1 MKNRISTFKKPGF
14 RGLKFVGNS
23 GFSSRR
29 KTVDIPY
36 FLPLASRL
44 ALPPRQFA
52 YHWVIITH
60 LAEGG
65 VSAVEDEEGE
75 SDSQVRTDV
84 VR

>member
-1 MKNRISTFKKPGF
+1 MDREGKVNRQPNVLWPEES
-14 RGLKFVGNS
+14 FVRRVAFPFLS
-23 GFSSRR
+23 LTLFFS
-29 KTVDIPY
+29 PW
-36 FLPLASRL
+36 
-44 ALPPRQFA
+44 QFA

-60 LAEGG
+60 LAMGG